1 MLPPNDTADADDD
14 VADDDDANVDVD
26 GGGVDDDGQA
36 VLADWQPP
44 LSGAM
49 ACYSTQTCEESKHVW
64 LLLEADCKNTIFD
77 IWLLFYKFESV
88 CPIKQCDV

>member
-77 IWLLFYKFESV
+77 IFFFTILRV
-88 CPIKQCDV
+88 CVQ

>member
-1 MLPPNDTADADDD
+1 MLIRSCLYLLPPNDTADADDD
-14 VADDDDANVDVD
+14 VADDGDVVNDNDAN
-26 GGGVDDDGQA
+26 VDDDGQA

-77 IWLLFYKFESV
+77 IWLLFLQV
-88 CPIKQCDV
+88 

>member
-1 MLPPNDTADADDD
+1 MLIRSCLYLLPPNDSADADDN
-14 VADDDDANVDVD
+14 DANVDVD

-77 IWLLFYKFESV
+77 IWLFSFTSLKV
-88 CPIKQCDV
+88 CVQ